1 MKMKITALRPI
12 KVDGVGFV
20 TPPLGEQEI
29 SDPKA
34 IAAIKREKI
43 GHEVKEKAA
52 ASAAPSKRN
61 KQEK

>member
-20 TPPLGEQEI
+20 TPPLGEHEI
-29 SDPKA
+29 SDPRT

-43 GHEVKEKAA
+43 GHQVRNKAA
-52 ASAAPSKRN
+52 ASAAPRKRN
-61 KQEK
+61 KQET